1 MMSLKE
7 LAEFIIKSLIKN
19 SNNLVV
25 TEQELEDGTI
35 EINIQVN
42 EEDLKR
48 IIGKDGRTIQSI
60 RTLIQEA
67 STLRDNKY
75 IKVEVNKI

>member
-1 MMSLKE
+1 MSLKE

>member
-1 MMSLKE
+1 MSLKE
-7 LAEFIIKSLIKN
+7 LAEFIIKSLIKDPN
-19 SNNLVV
+19 KIVV

-75 IKVEVNKI
+75 VKVEVKKI